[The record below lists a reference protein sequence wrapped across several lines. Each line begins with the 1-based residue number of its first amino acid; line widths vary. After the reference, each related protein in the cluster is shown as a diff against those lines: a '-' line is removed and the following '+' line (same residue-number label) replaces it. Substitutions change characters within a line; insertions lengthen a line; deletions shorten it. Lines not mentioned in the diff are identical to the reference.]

1 MTAVT
6 DLELGAVP
14 AVATRPPP
22 PAGGPL
28 QWLRANLFSSPANAV
43 VTLLCALFLV
53 WALPP
58 LIRWLFIDAVWT
70 GEDRTAC
77 VAPDA
82 GACWAFVSAKF
93 GQFIYGRYPPEEIRL
108 AHAVQ
113 VVKREHRDDQIERP
127 IRQRVLKPLD
137 EQVHATSRQHAPS
150 TSQHLATCV
159 DADQVRS
166 RIRFEHASR
175 TLAGARA

>member
-1 MTAVT
+1 MLIAGLGGNHGQIPTCPRDPSSQPRV
-6 DLELGAVP
+6 LQPLHLLGA
-14 AVATRPPP
+14 AAR
-22 PAGGPL
+22 
-28 QWLRANLFSSPANAV
+28 FV
-43 VTLLCALFLV
+43 VDA
-53 WALPP
+53 
-58 LIRWLFIDAVWT
+58 IDRSDHVGRISRYDDIAEHEAAARS
-70 GEDRTAC
+70 ED
-77 VAPDA
+77 
-82 GACWAFVSAKF
+82 
-93 GQFIYGRYPPEEIRL
+93 GRYPPEEIRL